1 MKYWFTKP
9 RSSLLRGPVLVGAGA
24 FCVLLIGVFVYISA
38 IKPQAEQV
46 QRFFESSDKITERPF
61 SFRSR
66 AHMLNALELLFAE
79 ETPSEKVL
87 YELDMAYA
95 LLNFGPYISTYGCT
109 EDALQHL
116 DRVSQIVMDSSV
128 SAPLSPSSYGH
139 HLLSAISCT
148 SSIENQQNNTRT
160 TMVQELLSKTNVYH
174 DIVYRG
180 AIVGLFVIVV
190 FSALYLIQSRAI
202 AAQRE
207 MSEHWKESAR
217 RDGLTGILN
226 RRALEEDLPSFIQHH
241 KLHKKPFVL
250 LMCDIDYFK
259 KYNDYWGHLEG
270 DKALKKVV
278 NAMGAILRYDDKMYR
293 YGGEELVLILHET
306 DVAQGREVAER
317 LLALVRALKLPNPES
332 PDGTLTISIGCT
344 ETYAETIAVDRLL
357 KRADECMYQA
367 KHKGR
372 NCLIC
377 C

>member
-1 MKYWFTKP
+1 MKYWFTNPK
-9 RSSLLRGPVLVGAGA
+9 SSLLRGPVLVGAAA

-66 AHMLNALELLFAE
+66 AHMLNALELLITE
-79 ETPSEKVL
+79 DTPKDQVL
-87 YELDMAYA
+87 YQLDMAYA
-95 LLNFGPYISTYGCT
+95 LLNFGPYISTYECT
-109 EDALQHL
+109 SDALQHL
-116 DRVSQIVMDSSV
+116 DRVSQLVMDSSV
-128 SAPLSPSSYGH
+128 RAPLSPSSYAH
-139 HLLSAISCT
+139 HLLFAISCT

-160 TMVQELLSKTNVYH
+160 TMVQELLSKTHVYH
-174 DIVYRG
+174 DIVHRG

-190 FSALYLIQSRAI
+190 FSALYLIQSRTI
-202 AAQRE
+202 TAQKE
-207 MSEHWKESAR
+207 MSDHWKESAR

-241 KLHKKPFVL
+241 RQHQKPLVL

-259 KYNDYWGHLEG
+259 KYNDYWGHLKG
-270 DKALKKVV
+270 DEALKKVV
-278 NAMGAILRYDDKMYR
+278 NAMSSILRYEDKMYR

-306 DVAQGREVAER
+306 DRVQGRKIAER
-317 LLALVRALKLPNPES
+317 LLSLVRALTLSNPES

-344 ETYAETIAVDRLL
+344 ETYAEAIDVDRLL